1 MESIIFFI
9 CFYFIG
15 FIFALMIYDVKYYI
29 KYDGNIINK
38 FNKKELINSL
48 IILLSWIYLIYQII
62 KLTRIIEIMKNIL
75 RKVWDNYCEAMYLAY
90 YPYYIK

>member
-15 FIFALMIYDVKYYI
+15 FVFALMIYDVKCYI

-38 FNKKELINSL
+38 FNKKELPGQLDYDPATKELDYYENIKK
-48 IILLSWIYLIYQII
+48 ICKRLLESI
-62 KLTRIIEIMKNIL
+62 
-75 RKVWDNYCEAMYLAY
+75 
-90 YPYYIK
+90 